1 MHGHSWLRL
10 LFTPDPIA
18 ALAPDGKRSRRQ
30 SRQQSGVSAEQQA
43 FLDALTQVEVRL
55 NNPQSKR
62 GWDTVLGLY
71 SLRPGSAAP
80 FRGKDLRRIEQLC
93 ARLWLATGT
102 GRSRVEQVLLT
113 HIAAACDESSLPFL
127 RSALDVKRVADSFAT
142 ERRQL
147 VVAALAFT
155 ALLHDSEA
163 ARAELTTLLS
173 HAHPSVRC
181 EAIECFAQI
190 HRSPQGRLAPDA
202 AQRLLHIA
210 QHDRAFAPRFIARD
224 QLARA
229 GVPVPPD
236 PDAAVYAF
244 RASLG
249 RAVCTVELT
258 ASQTLA
264 DLADAIL
271 SAFLWDDD
279 HLYEFALTGDLR
291 DRRFVVPTESEEPLF
306 FDEDEDEDEDEDD
319 APLETESGL
328 QRPLGTFG
336 FVRGHSMIFH
346 FDFGDSH
353 RFNVAVAAIHA
364 HKTPRAKY
372 PRIIDRP
379 DKPPQQYPS
388 AGAWR

>member
-18 ALAPDGKRSRRQ
+18 AIPQDGKRSPRR
-30 SRQQSGVSAEQQA
+30 SLKQSGVRAEQQA
-43 FLDALTQVEVRL
+43 FLAALTQVEERL

-62 GWDTVLGLY
+62 GWDTVPGLY
-71 SLRPGSAAP
+71 SLRPGSPAP
-80 FRGKDLRRIEQLC
+80 FRGQDLRLIEQLC

-113 HIAAACDESSLPFL
+113 HIAAACDESSLPFF
-127 RSALDVKRVADSFAT
+127 RSALDVKRVGDSFTT
-142 ERRQL
+142 ERRQI
-147 VVAALAFT
+147 VVAALVFT
-155 ALLHDSEA
+155 ALVHDSEA

-173 HAHPSVRC
+173 HAHPVVRC
-181 EAIECFAQI
+181 EAIDRFAQI

-202 AQRLLHIA
+202 AQRLLQIA
-210 QHDRAFAPRFIARD
+210 QHDRAFAPQFIARD
-224 QLARA
+224 ELARA
-229 GVPVPPD
+229 GVPVPQD

-249 RAVCTVELT
+249 RAACTVELT

-271 SAFLWDDD
+271 SAFRWDSD

-291 DRRFVVPTESEEPLF
+291 DRRFVVPTESEDPMFL
-306 FDEDEDEDEDEDD
+306 DEDEDD
-319 APLETESGL
+319 APLETESGME
-328 QRPLGTFG
+328 RPLGTFG

-346 FDFGDSH
+346 YDFGDSH
-353 RFNVAVAAIHA
+353 RFNVVVVAIHA

-372 PRIIDRP
+372 PRIIERP
-379 DKPPQQYPS
+379 QKPPQQYPS

>member
-1 MHGHSWLRL
+1 
-10 LFTPDPIA
+10 
-18 ALAPDGKRSRRQ
+18 
-30 SRQQSGVSAEQQA
+30 
-43 FLDALTQVEVRL
+43 
-55 NNPQSKR
+55 
-62 GWDTVLGLY
+62 
-71 SLRPGSAAP
+71 
-80 FRGKDLRRIEQLC
+80 
-93 ARLWLATGT
+93 
-102 GRSRVEQVLLT
+102 VEQVLLT
-113 HIAAACDESSLPFL
+113 HVAAACDKSSLPFL
-127 RSALDVKRVADSFAT
+127 RSALDVKRVGDSFAT
-142 ERRQL
+142 ERRQI
-147 VVAALAFT
+147 VVAALAFVGL
-155 ALLHDSEA
+155 ARDSQA

-173 HAHPSVRC
+173 HAHPGVRC
-181 EAIECFAQI
+181 EAIERFAQI
-190 HRSPQGRLAPDA
+190 HRSSQGRLAPDA

-210 QHDRAFAPRFIARD
+210 QHDRAFAPQFIARD

-229 GVPVPPD
+229 GVPVPQD

-249 RAVCTVELT
+249 RAACTVELT

-271 SAFLWDDD
+271 SAFRWDDD
-279 HLYEFALTGDLR
+279 HLYEFALTADLR

-306 FDEDEDEDEDEDD
+306 FDEDKDEDD
-319 APLETESGL
+319 ALLETESGL

-353 RFNVAVAAIHA
+353 LFNVAVAAIHA

-372 PRIIDRP
+372 PRIIDHP
-379 DKPPQQYPS
+379 KKPPQQYLS